1 MLAESQALALSAQ
14 FKGHAKSQSN
24 FLERH
29 LICWGKRS
37 WSTEGHW
44 ECVPCF
50 HCMMKKKSLGEAHIS
65 GMEHIDRKCDRQ
77 TTTQLCLI
85 ETELLKK
92 IVRQAP
98 YEIPDWRDQ
107 RKRKGFCEA
116 LSAQQELPQTRSV
129 SNLSNV
135 VRKSHVPSSMSYILY
150 ALFTHVILT
159 RLTISTLYLLPKK
172 QTTTTGLISRF
183 TQLESISLLFSAS
196 LFLSFYLNSWYA
208 RGRKMCGYH
217 SYMCCPISLQ
227 RVGNTTI
234 RAKGGG
240 RAMLWCAT
248 LGYACSMWRP
258 IFK

>member
-1 MLAESQALALSAQ
+1 MQSLNQISLRGIWCVEESGAGAPRVIGSVCLVFTVWWKQS
-14 FKGHAKSQSN
+14 HCAK
-24 FLERH
+24 
-29 LICWGKRS
+29 LIYQE
-37 WSTEGHW
+37 WS
-44 ECVPCF
+44 
-50 HCMMKKKSLGEAHIS
+50 
-65 GMEHIDRKCDRQ
+65 IDRKYDRQ

-85 ETELLKK
+85 ETELFEK

-116 LSAQQELPQTRSV
+116 LSAQQELPQARSV
-129 SNLSNV
+129 SNFSSV
-135 VRKSHVPSSMSYILY
+135 VRKPHVPSSMAYILY

-208 RGRKMCGYH
+208 RGRTMCGYH

-227 RVGNTTI
+227 RVGHI

-240 RAMLWCAT
+240 RAMLCYGV
-248 LGYACSMWRP
+248 LR
-258 IFK
+258 